1 MSIYI
6 IAQKAPKTP
15 KKFLKF
21 LRREDLTA
29 DIRLHISYTA
39 HFAQINKTYGAITQL
54 AKDYAISR
62 AFIYILLFS
71 FRQNLLPTFSPI
83 PKTEKVSEKKEA
95 ITEMLLQRMVGK
107 SSIEAIS
114 AIMKYHNSKYSSVGA
129 ISENL
134 SKIGEMLPN
143 TLGLKNGTE
152 ILLTFASDEVF
163 AKSQPILIT
172 VDPKSSVILRIEL
185 AENRNGDTWAVHFE
199 IIEKNGITALN
210 IVSDAGT
217 GLKNGIKKALKNTIY
232 QPDTFHAIA
241 YRLGKYAD
249 ILLKNAYKMIKKEY
263 EAEKIFYKIQRETV
277 IEAKF
282 KLYME
287 AREKAEAEIEIYE
300 NFLSIY
306 QDIISLLEI
315 FDEIGELADRTLTEE
330 KMAVAFKLIQELGNE
345 KLNKEV
351 EGIKKLM
358 PNLLNY
364 FDQAKQ
370 YVEKCQELNID
381 KNAIKSL
388 FLEWQWEK
396 NIVKSKKKKRKIY
409 TKQQRDFYAKSAKK
423 ILKNEYETTKEKV
436 FDELNNIIQSSS
448 IVENINSILRPY
460 LNGSKN
466 QLNQNFLNLF
476 MFYHNH
482 RRYLAGKRKGKT
494 PMELLTKNEQKEDWI
509 ELLLQTIEEKQ
520 PSFFL

>member
-1 MSIYI
+1 MSIDI
-6 IAQKAPKTP
+6 IPRNIP
-15 KKFLKF
+15 KKNQKF
-21 LRREDLTA
+21 NRREDLTT

-39 HFAQINKTYGAITQL
+39 YFAQINKTYGAITQL

-62 AFIYILLFS
+62 AFIYMLLFS
-71 FRQNLLPTFSPI
+71 FRHNLLPTFSPI
-83 PKTEKVSEKKEA
+83 PKSEKVSEKKEA
-95 ITEMLLQRMVGK
+95 IKEMLLQRMVGK

-114 AIMKYHNSKYSSVGA
+114 TIMKYRNSKYSSVGT
-129 ISENL
+129 ISKNL
-134 SKIGEMLPN
+134 SKIGKLLPN
-143 TLGLKNGTE
+143 SLALENGTK

-163 AKSQPILIT
+163 AKSKPILIT
-172 VDPKSSVILRIEL
+172 VDPKSSAILRIEL
-185 AENRNGDTWAVHFE
+185 AKNRDGDTWAAHFE
-199 IIEKNGITALN
+199 IIEKNGINALN
-210 IVSDAGT
+210 IVSDSGT
-217 GLKNGIKKALKNTIY
+217 GLQNGIKKALQNAIY
-232 QPDTFHAIA
+232 QPDTFHTIA
-241 YRLGKYAD
+241 YRLGIYVD
-249 ILLKNAYKMIKKEY
+249 ILLKKAYKMIKKEY
-263 EAEKIFYKIQRETV
+263 EAEKIFFKIKRENE
-277 IEAKF
+277 ILINEKLR
-282 KLYME
+282 LYME
-287 AREKAEAEIEIYE
+287 ARKKAEAEIEIYE

-306 QDIISLLEI
+306 RDIISLLEI
-315 FDEIGELADRTLTEE
+315 FDENGELADRRLTEE

-351 EGIKKLM
+351 EGIENLM

-364 FDQAKQ
+364 FDQAKE
-370 YVEKCQELNID
+370 YVEKCQELNVD

-396 NIVKSKKKKRKIY
+396 NVVKAKKKKRKIY
-409 TKQQRDFYAKSAKK
+409 AKQQRDFYAKSAKK
-423 ILKNEYETTKEKV
+423 ILGNEYKNSKEKV

-448 IVENINSILRPY
+448 MVENINSILRPY

-482 RRYLAGKRKGKT
+482 REYQAGKRKGKT

-509 ELLLQTIEEKQ
+509 ELLLQKIEEKQ